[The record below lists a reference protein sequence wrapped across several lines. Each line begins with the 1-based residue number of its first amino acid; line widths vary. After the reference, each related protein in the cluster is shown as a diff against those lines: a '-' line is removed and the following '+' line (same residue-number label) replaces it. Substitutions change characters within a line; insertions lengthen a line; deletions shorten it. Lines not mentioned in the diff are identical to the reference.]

1 MKNILKRFFVKLT
14 SSKVLMTIAAVVL
27 LYIIVIGNR
36 TDFKEV
42 AYICASIIPCYV
54 AGNVI
59 QHKIGNNGD
68 EK

>member
-1 MKNILKRFFVKLT
+1 MKDVLKRLCIKLT
-14 SSKVLMTIAAVVL
+14 SSKVLMTIAAIVL

-36 TDFKEV
+36 SEFKEV
-42 AYICASIIPCYV
+42 AYICASVIPCYV
-54 AGNVI
+54 ASNVI

>member
-1 MKNILKRFFVKLT
+1 MKEIMKRLFVKLT

-42 AYICASIIPCYV
+42 AYICASVIPCYV
-54 AGNVI
+54 AVNVI
-59 QHKIGNNGD
+59 QHKTERHGD